1 MADYLAVSWR
11 HDFEEEPDLI
21 YYEVQEDSSV
31 TRMVEHFKDGALV
44 RDNLELATAREDS
57 ETPLTCLCGGQ
68 FPAAD
73 KIDQVMK
80 PPQFDVKPIAPR
92 RFEGLF
98 RAARNK
104 D

>member
-21 YYEVQEDSSV
+21 YYEVQQDRTI

-44 RDNLELATAREDS
+44 RDNLELASSREES
-57 ETPLTCLCGGQ
+57 EITCLAGGQ
-68 FPAAD
+68 FPSD
-73 KIDQVMK
+73 EDLPKVMK

-98 RAARNK
+98 KAARNK